1 MSMHDRETVFRML
14 REWIQIANPMA
25 AALYVDP
32 ETDLIKS
39 RILESLQ
46 VVELVLFIE
55 QRTGREVLAEHLNAD
70 TFRTLNSIF
79 RNFFEPH
86 P

>member
-1 MSMHDRETVFRML
+1 MHDREAVFQML
-14 REWIQIANPMA
+14 REWVQIANPTA
-25 AALYVDP
+25 AALQLDP

-39 RILESLQ
+39 RILESFQ
-46 VVELVLFIE
+46 VVELLLFIE
-55 QRTGREVLAEHLNAD
+55 QRTGRQVLAEHLSPD

-86 P
+86 A